1 MQLSARS
8 PTLLLIC
15 TLLVVQFLQ
24 TQMHLHLCLDPGEQE
39 SAIHH
44 AVADHADASGHH
56 LAGDDEIELKTQG
69 DTRPVAPFD
78 NPLPALL
85 AAFVVLLLL
94 PLAPNT
100 VPSPAHV
107 IARPSSAWRLLP
119 PAHAPPAHS

>member
-1 MQLSARS
+1 MQLTTRF

-24 TQMHLHLCLDPGEQE
+24 TQMHLHLCLDPGKQE
-39 SAIHH
+39 SAIHL
-44 AVADHADASGHH
+44 AVAHHGDADGHH
-56 LAGDDEIELKTQG
+56 LPGDEEIELKTQD

-94 PLAPNT
+94 PLSPNT
-100 VPSPAHV
+100 GPSPVHV
-107 IARPSSAWRLLP
+107 IARPSRAWRFLP

>member
-1 MQLSARS
+1 MKFPSRS

-39 SAIHH
+39 SAIHL
-44 AVADHADASGHH
+44 AVADYADAGDHH
-56 LAGDDEIELKTQG
+56 LVGDEEIELKAQD
-69 DTRPVAPFD
+69 DTRPVTPFD
-78 NPLPALL
+78 NPLTAFL
-85 AAFVVLLLL
+85 AAFVVLLFL
-94 PLAPNT
+94 PLSSKT

-107 IARPSSAWRLLP
+107 IARPSRAWRLLP

>member
-1 MQLSARS
+1 MQFPSRF

-39 SAIHH
+39 SAIHV
-44 AVADHADASGHH
+44 AVADHSDADDHH

-69 DTRPVAPFD
+69 DTRPVTSFD

-85 AAFVVLLLL
+85 AAFIVLLLL
-94 PLAPNT
+94 PVSPKT
-100 VPSPAHV
+100 VPSPVHV
-107 IARPSSAWRLLP
+107 IARPSRAWRLLP

>member
-1 MQLSARS
+1 MARL

-15 TLLVVQFLQ
+15 TLLVVQLLQ

-39 SAIHH
+39 SAIHL
-44 AVADHADASGHH
+44 AVADHAGVGEHH
-56 LAGDDEIELKTQG
+56 LLAGGEEIELKSQD
-69 DTRPVAPFD
+69 DTRPVTPLD

-94 PLAPNT
+94 PLASRT
-100 VPSPAHV
+100 VPSPVHTT
-107 IARPSSAWRLLP
+107 ARPSRAWHLLP